1 MPYAI
6 SGDVKIYYE
15 VKGSGPPLLLIEGLG
30 YASWMWIMQ
39 VDDLSKDHK
48 LIIFDNRGVGKSDKP
63 NYPYTMDMFAD
74 DAKVVLREAN
84 IAAAHILGV
93 SMGGMIA
100 QKFALKYPEMVKS
113 LILVS
118 THHGGPEI
126 EPIPKETLQAMF
138 GEPPPNIRT
147 EKELYMYK
155 MSYAFSREWFES
167 NNETVERLIELRL
180 QEPQPWEA
188 YMNQAYATV
197 SFNASSELPRIRAP
211 TLIVHGDADRVVPVA
226 NAFKLHSK
234 LKNSSLV
241 IFRGAGHL
249 LIVERASEFNNVV
262 RSFIKMVEEDNYK
275 PSKKPTYL

>member
-1 MPYAI
+1 MPYVV

-15 VKGSGPPLLLIEGLG
+15 IRGTGPSLVLIEGLG

-74 DAKVVLREAN
+74 DLRVVLKEAE
-84 IAAAHILGV
+84 AEPAHILGV

-100 QKFALKYPEMVKS
+100 QTFALKYPELVKS

-118 THHGGPEI
+118 THHGGPDI
-126 EPIPKETLQAMF
+126 EPIPKETLQAIF
-138 GEPPPNIRT
+138 GEPPPHIKT

-155 MSYAFSREWFES
+155 MSYAFSEEWVK
-167 NNETVERLIELRL
+167 NNQETLERLVELRMR
-180 QEPQPWEA
+180 EPQPWEA
-188 YMNQAYATV
+188 YMNQAHAAV
-197 SFNASSELPRIRAP
+197 SFNASSEVSRIAVP

-234 LKNSSLV
+234 LRNSRLV
-241 IFRGAGHL
+241 VFRGAGHL
-249 LIVERASEFNNVV
+249 VIVERAAEFNRLV
-262 RSFIKMVEEDNYK
+262 REFVKSVEEGTFA
-275 PSKKPTYL
+275 PSRRPSYI